1 MKVLVNGKKE
11 TISFMGE
18 TLGDLL
24 SHIEKV
30 GVAQGNVVRSIKID
44 GQESSPDSSEAQ
56 RTQISEIATLEVEI
70 STLADMINK
79 NIENADAYLIRLI
92 PGIEQSV
99 ELFRIGNEQ
108 EANKFFVK
116 IVDGIDW
123 FSQVLDI
130 ILTAKEISPET
141 VFEGKSIQA
150 NHGIV
155 TGSPVR
161 ARHIGTDILATLKN
175 IVGGEL
181 KSYSILLTA
190 AREEAMERMIAQATE
205 LNANAIINFRF
216 QTSTIAPGASEVIAY
231 GTAVTFSD

>member
-1 MKVLVNGKKE
+1 MKLLVNGKEE
-11 TISFMGE
+11 TISFVGE

-92 PGIEQSV
+92 PGIEKSV

-141 VFEGKSIQA
+141 VFEGKSIQDRRTSLVGLTQQMVDA
-150 NHGIV
+150 NKNQDWV
-155 TGSPVR
+155 LL
-161 ARHIGTDILATLKN
+161 ADLLEYEILPYYQEWSN
-175 IVGGEL
+175 
-181 KSYSILLTA
+181 LLPG
-190 AREEAMERMIAQATE
+190 
-205 LNANAIINFRF
+205 FR
-216 QTSTIAPGASEVIAY
+216 SL
-231 GTAVTFSD
+231 

>member
-1 MKVLVNGKKE
+1 MKVLVNGKEE
-11 TISFMGE
+11 TISFVGE

-30 GVAQGNVVRSIKID
+30 GVGQGNVVRSIKID

-56 RTQISEIATLEVEI
+56 RTQISEIATLELEI

-92 PGIEQSV
+92 PGIEKSV

-141 VFEGKSIQA
+141 VFEGKSIQDRRTSLVGLTQQMVDA
-150 NHGIV
+150 NKNQDWV
-155 TGSPVR
+155 LL
-161 ARHIGTDILATLKN
+161 ADLLEYEILPYYQEWSN
-175 IVGGEL
+175 
-181 KSYSILLTA
+181 LLPG
-190 AREEAMERMIAQATE
+190 
-205 LNANAIINFRF
+205 FR
-216 QTSTIAPGASEVIAY
+216 SH
-231 GTAVTFSD
+231 

>member
-1 MKVLVNGKKE
+1 MKVLVNGKEE
-11 TISFMGE
+11 TISFVGE

-92 PGIEQSV
+92 PGIEKSV

-141 VFEGKSIQA
+141 VFEGKSIQDRRTSLVGLTQQMVDA
-150 NHGIV
+150 NKNQDWV
-155 TGSPVR
+155 LL
-161 ARHIGTDILATLKN
+161 ADLLEYEILPYYQEWSN
-175 IVGGEL
+175 
-181 KSYSILLTA
+181 LLPG
-190 AREEAMERMIAQATE
+190 
-205 LNANAIINFRF
+205 FR
-216 QTSTIAPGASEVIAY
+216 SL
-231 GTAVTFSD
+231 

>member
-1 MKVLVNGKKE
+1 MKVLVNGKEE

-92 PGIEQSV
+92 PGIEKSV

-141 VFEGKSIQA
+141 VFEGKSIQDRRTSLVGLTQQMVDA
-150 NHGIV
+150 NKNNDWV
-155 TGSPVR
+155 LL
-161 ARHIGTDILATLKN
+161 ADLLEYEILPYYQEWSN
-175 IVGGEL
+175 
-181 KSYSILLTA
+181 LLPG
-190 AREEAMERMIAQATE
+190 
-205 LNANAIINFRF
+205 FR
-216 QTSTIAPGASEVIAY
+216 SH
-231 GTAVTFSD
+231 

>member
-1 MKVLVNGKKE
+1 MKVLVNGKEE

-56 RTQISEIATLEVEI
+56 RTQISEIATLEVEV
-70 STLADMINK
+70 STLAEMINK

-92 PGIEQSV
+92 PGIEKSV
-99 ELFRIGNEQ
+99 ELFRMGNEQ

-130 ILTAKEISPET
+130 ILTAKEISPDT
-141 VFEGKSIQA
+141 VFEGKSIQDRRTSLVDLTQQMVDA
-150 NHGIV
+150 NKNQDWV
-155 TGSPVR
+155 LL
-161 ARHIGTDILATLKN
+161 ADLLEYEILPYYQEWSN
-175 IVGGEL
+175 
-181 KSYSILLTA
+181 LLPG
-190 AREEAMERMIAQATE
+190 
-205 LNANAIINFRF
+205 FR
-216 QTSTIAPGASEVIAY
+216 SH
-231 GTAVTFSD
+231 

>member
-1 MKVLVNGKKE
+1 MKVLVNGKEE

-30 GVAQGNVVRSIKID
+30 GVTQGNVVRSIKID

-56 RTQISEIATLEVEI
+56 RTQISEIATLEVEV

-92 PGIEQSV
+92 PGIEKSV
-99 ELFRIGNEQ
+99 ELFRMGNEQ

-130 ILTAKEISPET
+130 ILTAKEISPDT
-141 VFEGKSIQA
+141 VFEGKSIQDRRTSLVDLTQQMVDA
-150 NHGIV
+150 NKNQDWVLLADLLEYEILPYYQEWSNLLPGF
-155 TGSPVR
+155 R
-161 ARHIGTDILATLKN
+161 AC
-175 IVGGEL
+175 
-181 KSYSILLTA
+181 
-190 AREEAMERMIAQATE
+190 
-205 LNANAIINFRF
+205 
-216 QTSTIAPGASEVIAY
+216 
-231 GTAVTFSD
+231 

>member
-1 MKVLVNGKKE
+1 MKVLVNGKEE

-30 GVAQGNVVRSIKID
+30 GVSQGNVVRSIKID

-92 PGIEQSV
+92 PGIEKSV

-141 VFEGKSIQA
+141 VFEGKSIQDRRTSLVGLTQQMVDA
-150 NHGIV
+150 NKNHDWV
-155 TGSPVR
+155 LL
-161 ARHIGTDILATLKN
+161 ADLLEYEILPYYQEWSN
-175 IVGGEL
+175 
-181 KSYSILLTA
+181 LLPG
-190 AREEAMERMIAQATE
+190 
-205 LNANAIINFRF
+205 FR
-216 QTSTIAPGASEVIAY
+216 SH
-231 GTAVTFSD
+231 

>member
-1 MKVLVNGKKE
+1 MKLLVNEKEE
-11 TISFMGE
+11 TIAFVGE

-56 RTQISEIATLEVEI
+56 GTQISEIATLELEI

-141 VFEGKSIQA
+141 VFEGKSIQDRRTSLVGLTQQMVDA
-150 NHGIV
+150 NKNQDWV
-155 TGSPVR
+155 LL
-161 ARHIGTDILATLKN
+161 ADLLEYEILPYYQEWSN
-175 IVGGEL
+175 
-181 KSYSILLTA
+181 LLPG
-190 AREEAMERMIAQATE
+190 
-205 LNANAIINFRF
+205 FR
-216 QTSTIAPGASEVIAY
+216 SL
-231 GTAVTFSD
+231 

>member
-1 MKVLVNGKKE
+1 MKVLVNGKEE

-24 SHIEKV
+24 SHIEKI
-30 GVAQGNVVRSIKID
+30 GVTQGNVVRSIKID

-56 RTQISEIATLEVEI
+56 RMQISKIATLEVEI

-79 NIENADAYLIRLI
+79 NIDNADAYLIRLI
-92 PGIEQSV
+92 PGIEKSV

-130 ILTAKEISPET
+130 ILTAKEISPDT
-141 VFEGKSIQA
+141 VFEGKSIQDRRTSLVDLTQQMVDA
-150 NHGIV
+150 NKNQDWV
-155 TGSPVR
+155 LL
-161 ARHIGTDILATLKN
+161 ADLLEYEILPYYQEWSN
-175 IVGGEL
+175 
-181 KSYSILLTA
+181 LLPG
-190 AREEAMERMIAQATE
+190 
-205 LNANAIINFRF
+205 FR
-216 QTSTIAPGASEVIAY
+216 SH
-231 GTAVTFSD
+231 

>member
-1 MKVLVNGKKE
+1 MKVLVNGKEE

-44 GQESSPDSSEAQ
+44 GQESSSDSSEAQ
-56 RTQISEIATLEVEI
+56 RTQISEIATLEVEV
-70 STLADMINK
+70 STLAEMINK

-92 PGIEQSV
+92 PGIEKSV

-130 ILTAKEISPET
+130 ILTAKEISPDT
-141 VFEGKSIQA
+141 VFEGKSIQDRRTSLVDLTQQMVDA
-150 NHGIV
+150 NKNQDWV
-155 TGSPVR
+155 LL
-161 ARHIGTDILATLKN
+161 ADLLEYEILPYYQ
-175 IVGGEL
+175 EW
-181 KSYSILLTA
+181 SILLPG
-190 AREEAMERMIAQATE
+190 
-205 LNANAIINFRF
+205 FR
-216 QTSTIAPGASEVIAY
+216 SH
-231 GTAVTFSD
+231 

>member
-1 MKVLVNGKKE
+1 MKVLVNGKEE

-56 RTQISEIATLEVEI
+56 RTQISEIATLEVEV
-70 STLADMINK
+70 STLAEMINK

-92 PGIEQSV
+92 PGIEKSV
-99 ELFRIGNEQ
+99 ELFRVGNEQ

-130 ILTAKEISPET
+130 ILTAKEISPDT
-141 VFEGKSIQA
+141 VFEGKSIQDRRTSLVDLTQQMVDA
-150 NHGIV
+150 NKNKDWV
-155 TGSPVR
+155 LL
-161 ARHIGTDILATLKN
+161 ADLLEYEILPYYQEWSN
-175 IVGGEL
+175 
-181 KSYSILLTA
+181 LLPG
-190 AREEAMERMIAQATE
+190 
-205 LNANAIINFRF
+205 FR
-216 QTSTIAPGASEVIAY
+216 SH
-231 GTAVTFSD
+231 

>member
-1 MKVLVNGKKE
+1 MKVLVNGKEE

-44 GQESSPDSSEAQ
+44 GQESSSDSSEAQ

-79 NIENADAYLIRLI
+79 NIDNADAYLIRLI
-92 PGIEQSV
+92 PGIEKSV
-99 ELFRIGNEQ
+99 ELFRVGNEQ

-141 VFEGKSIQA
+141 VFEGKSIQDRRTSLVDLTQQMVDA
-150 NHGIV
+150 NKNQDWV
-155 TGSPVR
+155 LL
-161 ARHIGTDILATLKN
+161 ADLLEYEILPYYQEWSN
-175 IVGGEL
+175 
-181 KSYSILLTA
+181 LLPG
-190 AREEAMERMIAQATE
+190 
-205 LNANAIINFRF
+205 FR
-216 QTSTIAPGASEVIAY
+216 SH
-231 GTAVTFSD
+231 

>member
-1 MKVLVNGKKE
+1 MKVLVNGKEE

-56 RTQISEIATLEVEI
+56 RTQISEIATLEVEV
-70 STLADMINK
+70 STLAEMINK

-92 PGIEQSV
+92 PGIEKSV

-141 VFEGKSIQA
+141 VFEGKSIQDRRTNLVDLTQQMVDA
-150 NHGIV
+150 NKNQDWV
-155 TGSPVR
+155 LL
-161 ARHIGTDILATLKN
+161 ADLLEYEILPYYQEWSN
-175 IVGGEL
+175 
-181 KSYSILLTA
+181 LLPG
-190 AREEAMERMIAQATE
+190 
-205 LNANAIINFRF
+205 FR
-216 QTSTIAPGASEVIAY
+216 SH
-231 GTAVTFSD
+231 

>member
-1 MKVLVNGKKE
+1 MKVLVNGKEE

-56 RTQISEIATLEVEI
+56 RTQISEIATLELEI
-70 STLADMINK
+70 ATLADMINK

-92 PGIEQSV
+92 PGIEKSV

-141 VFEGKSIQA
+141 VFEGKSIQDRRTSLVGLTQQMVDA
-150 NHGIV
+150 NKNQDWV
-155 TGSPVR
+155 LL
-161 ARHIGTDILATLKN
+161 ADLLEYEILPYYQEWSN
-175 IVGGEL
+175 
-181 KSYSILLTA
+181 LLPG
-190 AREEAMERMIAQATE
+190 
-205 LNANAIINFRF
+205 FR
-216 QTSTIAPGASEVIAY
+216 SH
-231 GTAVTFSD
+231 